1 MTQNNQQ
8 QANQQNKT
16 LAKTSGF
23 LKKAYHLALC
33 NDEGEVSA
41 AKCVV
46 TVGVIGYVVMVNP
59 WLILAALE
67 LLVIFSFIWFV
78 FRLFVGKDN
87 VTDQP

>member
-1 MTQNNQQ
+1 MTQQTQKQQ
-8 QANQQNKT
+8 PNKA

-23 LKKAYHLALC
+23 MKKAYHLALC
-33 NDEGEVSA
+33 NDEGEVSV

-46 TVGVIGYVVMVNP
+46 TAGVIAYVVMVNP

-87 VTDQP
+87 VADQP

>member
-1 MTQNNQQ
+1 MMTQNNQQ
-8 QANQQNKT
+8 QPKA

-33 NDEGEVSA
+33 NNEGDVSA
-41 AKCVV
+41 AKCLVSA
-46 TVGVIGYVVMVNP
+46 GVIGYVVMINP

-78 FRLFVGKDN
+78 FRLFIGKDN
-87 VTDQP
+87 VVEQP